1 MILVNMGDVVLRGN
15 KLTLGEELTEILYT
29 FKKDMPDVLQIANMT
44 ADELLVSGVKV
55 TTHEEIRRFE
65 VEKEN

>member
-29 FKKDMPDVLQIANMT
+29 FKKICPMYYK
-44 ADELLVSGVKV
+44 LL
-55 TTHEEIRRFE
+55 T
-65 VEKEN
+65 